1 MKISKNFK
9 LKNIAGS
16 FAVIP
21 VGNNVVD
28 FSSMITTN
36 EVGAFLWNLMLEDTT
51 VEQMA
56 DKLCAEYDVDR
67 KTAIAD
73 IGEYVEE
80 LKNKKVL
87 EM

>member
-36 EVGAFLWNLMLEDTT
+36 EVGAFLINSVQSMTL
-51 VEQMA
+51 
-56 DKLCAEYDVDR
+56 
-67 KTAIAD
+67 TAKPQLRILANM
-73 IGEYVEE
+73 
-80 LKNKKVL
+80 LKN
-87 EM
+87 

>member
-1 MKISKNFK
+1 
-9 LKNIAGS
+9 
-16 FAVIP
+16 
-21 VGNNVVD
+21 
-28 FSSMITTN
+28 
-36 EVGAFLWNLMLEDTT
+36 
-51 VEQMA
+51 MA